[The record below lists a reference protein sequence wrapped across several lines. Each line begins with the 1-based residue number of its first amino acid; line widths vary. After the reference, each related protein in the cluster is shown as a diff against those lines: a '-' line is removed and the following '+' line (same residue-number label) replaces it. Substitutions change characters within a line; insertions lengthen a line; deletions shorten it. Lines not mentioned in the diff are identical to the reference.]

1 MYNHCV
7 GHFDGDGHFDGGGHC
22 GSDGHFDGGGHCGTS
37 SVGHW
42 MVIFVLVNLSFG
54 IMVIVGVVFSSI

>member
-7 GHFDGDGHFDGGGHC
+7 GHFDG
-22 GSDGHFDGGGHCGTS
+22 DGHFDGGGHCGTS